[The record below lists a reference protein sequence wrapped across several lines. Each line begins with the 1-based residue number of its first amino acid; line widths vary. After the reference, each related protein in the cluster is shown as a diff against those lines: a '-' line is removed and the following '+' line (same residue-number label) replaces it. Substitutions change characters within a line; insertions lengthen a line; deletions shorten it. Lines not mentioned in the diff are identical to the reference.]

1 MGRLLFTFADGWPGA
16 GLLFMRLILGIFLV
30 YRGIEALQGRPSSG
44 HHVVCAIAV
53 IAALFLLVGFR
64 TSLAGFVLAATE
76 VWMAVALPGDPW
88 VHLLLGSLAA
98 ALAMIGPGAWSVDA
112 YLSGWKR
119 IEVPPSKESN

>member
-1 MGRLLFTFADGWPGA
+1 
-16 GLLFMRLILGIFLV
+16 MRLIIGIVLV
-30 YRGIEALQGRPSSG
+30 YRGVEALQSRPTSG
-44 HHVVCAIAV
+44 HHVVCAIA
-53 IAALFLLVGFR
+53 ILAALFLLIGLR

-76 VWMAVALPGDPW
+76 VWRAMAQPGDPW

-119 IEVPPSKESN
+119 IEVPASKESS